1 MTDVVR
7 IINPNSNRAVTAAMS
22 EALEPLR
29 SVDGP
34 TLECM
39 TLDGAP
45 AGIESQA
52 DVATIEPMLREHV
65 IRDAEAAA
73 FVLGC
78 YSDPGLYLCR
88 EVTVRP
94 VFGIQECAALLAV
107 SRGGR
112 FGVISILDTSID
124 RHWRHLRMLGLAEHC
139 VGDRAIGLSVAE
151 TESGADTLSRLTEVG
166 RRLRDEDGA
175 RSVVLGC
182 AGMARHRA
190 PLERALGIP
199 VIEPTQAATSVAIGA
214 VRLGW

>member
-1 MTDVVR
+1 VTDVVR

-22 EALEPLR
+22 EALAPLR
-29 SVDGP
+29 SADGP
-34 TLECM
+34 ALECV

-52 DVATIEPMLREHV
+52 DVATVEPM
-65 IRDAEAAA
+65 IRDWVVSDHQAAA

-78 YSDPGLYLCR
+78 YSDPALYLCR
-88 EVTVRP
+88 EATARP

-112 FGVISILDTSID
+112 FGVISILDTSIE

-139 VGDRAIGLSVAE
+139 VGDRAIGMTVGGE
-151 TESGADTLSRLTEVG
+151 GTLARLIEVG
-166 RRLRDEDGA
+166 TRLRDEDRA
-175 RSVVLGC
+175 RCVILGC
-182 AGMARHRA
+182 AGMARHRE
-190 PLERALGIP
+190 PLEEALGIP